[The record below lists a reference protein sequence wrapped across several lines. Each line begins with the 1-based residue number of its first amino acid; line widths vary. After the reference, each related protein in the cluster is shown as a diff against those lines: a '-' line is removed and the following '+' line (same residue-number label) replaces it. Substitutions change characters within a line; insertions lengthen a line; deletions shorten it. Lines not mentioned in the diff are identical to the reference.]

1 MPVKEGTRTT
11 ADYLNFDSAL
21 NTGKKLLKD
30 DKKKI
35 LGLYI
40 IVSINT
46 GLRVSDIL
54 NLTYEQLREEKI
66 NLNEKKTGKYREILI
81 NDNIRNSFNPLDKGQ
96 SGFVFRSQK
105 GTVYSREQ
113 LNRVLKDIFR
123 LESKKLRVSTHSL
136 RKTFGR
142 RYWDVMNQSDSA
154 LIYLSELFNH
164 TSVGITRRYLGIRQ
178 QELNNIYL
186 SL

>member
-1 MPVKEGTRTT
+1 MPVQEGTRTT

-21 NTGKKLLKD
+21 NTGKRLLKD
-30 DKKKI
+30 DRKKI

-40 IVSINT
+40 IVSINS

-54 NLTYEQLREEKI
+54 NLTFEQLREEKI
-66 NLNEKKTGKYREILI
+66 HINEKKTGKYREILI
-81 NDNIRNSFNPLDKGQ
+81 NNNIRNALNFIDKGQ
-96 SGFVFRSQK
+96 TGFIFRSQK
-105 GTVYSREQ
+105 GTVYSREH
-113 LNRVLKDIFR
+113 LNRVLKDIFT
-123 LESKKLRVSTHSL
+123 LEAKKYRVSTHSL